1 MILRAT
7 VRGRPLLG
15 TLPSGFF
22 GCFVCS
28 IVLLFVFLQC
38 NEPQEGRAG
47 AYPHTLLLGSLL
59 RLNPSQHDGE
69 FQAENLD
76 NKDLHENRY

>member
-47 AYPHTLLLGSLL
+47 A
-59 RLNPSQHDGE
+59 
-69 FQAENLD
+69 
-76 NKDLHENRY
+76 

>member
-15 TLPSGFF
+15 TLPSGLF

-28 IVLLFVFLQC
+28 IMF
-38 NEPQEGRAG
+38 
-47 AYPHTLLLGSLL
+47 
-59 RLNPSQHDGE
+59 
-69 FQAENLD
+69 
-76 NKDLHENRY
+76 